1 MKIEEILFM
10 VMIEVTK
17 SKPKKKNRRNCG
29 DSSGS
34 KKDTAD
40 NQDIR
45 YQVCFVSEKLAL
57 QALKPLG

>member
-1 MKIEEILFM
+1 M
-10 VMIEVTK
+10 
-17 SKPKKKNRRNCG
+17 NRRDYG

-45 YQVCFVSEKLAL
+45 YQVGFVSEKLTL
-57 QALKPLG
+57 QASNL